1 MKKIIVA
8 AISLLGFISCKTP
21 NLETFRAEALAA
33 ELTTINQEKTTF
45 EAVLEKHKGKVIVLD
60 VWASWCSDCI
70 KAMPK
75 LKQLQADFPEIEH
88 VFISMDKSFEPWQ
101 KGITKYNIQGDHYW
115 ATDGMKGIY
124 GKAIDLDWIPR
135 YIIID
140 KQGNIA
146 HYRAIEADDT
156 EFRNTLK
163 KLL

>member
-1 MKKIIVA
+1 
-8 AISLLGFISCKTP
+8 
-21 NLETFRAEALAA
+21 
-33 ELTTINQEKTTF
+33 
-45 EAVLEKHKGKVIVLD
+45 
-60 VWASWCSDCI
+60 
-70 KAMPK
+70 
-75 LKQLQADFPEIEH
+75 
-88 VFISMDKSFEPWQ
+88 MDKSFEPWQ
-101 KGITKYNIQGDHYW
+101 KGITKYNIHGDHYW